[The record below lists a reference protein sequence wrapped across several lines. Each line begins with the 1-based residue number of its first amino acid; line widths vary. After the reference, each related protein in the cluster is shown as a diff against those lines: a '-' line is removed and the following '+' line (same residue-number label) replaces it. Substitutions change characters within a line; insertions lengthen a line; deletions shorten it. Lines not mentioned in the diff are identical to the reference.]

1 MTNKLKYTFALKNI
15 VLNEFQVRS
24 SKISLKILIQSLAF
38 PNTAFNEFLIIPN
51 KNIGFLLKFYHG
63 FSKQY
68 HIFELRNLFATFE
81 SLKSVEFPLHAASLQ
96 YLYMQSLREKCPNTE
111 LFLVRIFSHLDWIR
125 TGTKYLSVFSSNA
138 RKYGP
143 EITPYWDTFHAV
155 ALRRN
160 VLRQR
165 YNQRNNKQR

>member
-1 MTNKLKYTFALKNI
+1 MTNKLKYNFALKNI
-15 VLNEFQVRS
+15 VFNEFQVRS

-111 LFLVRIFSHLDWIR
+111 LFLVRI
-125 TGTKYLSVFSSNA
+125 
-138 RKYGP
+138 YGV
-143 EITPYWDTFHAV
+143 IFWY
-155 ALRRN
+155 
-160 VLRQR
+160 VLRKR